1 MARILI
7 GNIKGPQGAQGIQGP
22 QGPVGA
28 TGPQGPMPDLI
39 NNALATASGVAALD
53 AAMGKTL
60 QDQITQLNSDILSLN
75 SRLTNKKIVFNDEW
89 IIGFSAYGS
98 PTILIQIPLDNPDK
112 KTPKLNITS
121 AKIFTH
127 AGWEDFTE
135 TVIMTVTETFI
146 EISCSGHTPE
156 NIDIGNCCVIK
167 LIGTIEI

>member
-60 QDQITQLNSDILSLN
+60 QDQITQLNSDLEDITGTSPSGTTGLHTPTKGTIGECWIWHN
-75 SRLTNKKIVFNDEW
+75 STIDNN
-89 IIGFSAYGS
+89 YG
-98 PTILIQIPLDNPDK
+98 
-112 KTPKLNITS
+112 
-121 AKIFTH
+121 
-127 AGWEDFTE
+127 
-135 TVIMTVTETFI
+135 TVIGDYNPNTNTELIILNGQVTLRKTLADGTVT
-146 EISCSGHTPE
+146 
-156 NIDIGNCCVIK
+156 DKVIA
-167 LIGTIEI
+167 IV

>member
-1 MARILI
+1 MT
-7 GNIKGPQGAQGIQGP
+7 
-22 QGPVGA
+22 V
-28 TGPQGPMPDLI
+28 
-39 NNALATASGVAALD
+39 LAAEGEVLMDSYT
-53 AAMGKTL
+53 K
-60 QDQITQLNSDILSLN
+60 LNSDILSLN

-98 PTILIQIPLDNPDK
+98 ATILIQIPLDNPDK

-135 TVIMTVTETFI
+135 TAIMTVTETFI

-156 NIDIGNCCVIK
+156 NIDIGNCCIIK